1 MCEGINNDS
10 YIDLTK
16 LSLLQAQ
23 VLGGGGDVRD
33 SINQLSLIYNCQP
46 IKLRRSEDLLLR
58 QINSFIIIYYYQ
70 VKLQL
75 LETKPLPMFVLKL
88 NK

>member
-1 MCEGINNDS
+1 M
-10 YIDLTK
+10 
-16 LSLLQAQ
+16 
-23 VLGGGGDVRD
+23 LGGGGDVRD
-33 SINQLSLIYNCQP
+33 SINQLSLINCQP
-46 IKLRRSEDLLLR
+46 INVRRSEDLLLR